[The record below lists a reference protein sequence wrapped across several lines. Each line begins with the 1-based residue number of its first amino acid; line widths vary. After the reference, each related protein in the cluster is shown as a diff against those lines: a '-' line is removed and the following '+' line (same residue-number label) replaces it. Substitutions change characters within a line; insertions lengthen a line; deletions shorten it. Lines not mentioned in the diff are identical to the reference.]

1 MGIKRAFDE
10 GRFLD
15 IVDAADE
22 IKNMEDRFML
32 AISLYKLG
40 RAKDALEVFTHVYKH
55 VDSLIRTLFYMGAI
69 YKDLGDMD
77 SATKYINNYLVFR
90 PDDDE
95 AGDVLSSEDTSE
107 LMSVPSLELARLYS
121 KQGHFRQ
128 AVDIYSELLASS
140 EDPDIKKE
148 AVGTQN
154 MYIIKTLEGWL
165 EGLNR

>member
-1 MGIKRAFDE
+1 MDIKRAFDE

-15 IVDAADE
+15 IADAADE
-22 IKNMEDRFML
+22 IKNIEGRFML

-40 RAKDALEVFTHVYKH
+40 RSKDALDVFTYVYKH
-55 VDSLIRTLFYMGAI
+55 IDSLIRTLFYMGAI

-77 SATKYINNYLVFR
+77 SAEKFIGDYLAFR

-95 AGDVLSSEDTSE
+95 AKDVLSSRDTSE

-128 AVDIYSELLASS
+128 AVDIYSKLPASS
-140 EDPDIKKE
+140 KDPEIKKE

-165 EGLNR
+165 EGLSR